1 MSARAPLASAA
12 VHRFTAGEPPLQV
25 EAVVV
30 VTGRDLTVT
39 IGGGEAYHV
48 GAVALAVPRPSLAD
62 PAQRSA
68 STSVICVTGHKE
80 DDLARTTAAR
90 LAAQF
95 DRVVVVSAGIH
106 LDRASPADIAT
117 MIRHANDVI
126 DRICRTPELAW
137 SSA

>member
-1 MSARAPLASAA
+1 MSERSPLASAT
-12 VHRFTAGEPPLQV
+12 VHRFSAGEPPLQV

-62 PAQRSA
+62 PTQRSA

-80 DDLARTTAAR
+80 DDLARKAAAR
-90 LAAQF
+90 FATKF

-106 LDRASPADIAT
+106 LDDASPADIAT

-126 DRICRTPELAW
+126 EEISR
-137 SSA
+137 SSI